1 VGHGQ
6 IKELGMNLSLLTHI
20 HLLLNHF
27 PTVGFSV
34 GVGLFAVAL
43 YLKSDQMKRAGLGIL
58 LLIALISIPVYL
70 TGKAAQRAIADQP
83 DVSPVL
89 METHE
94 DAAFLA
100 LIFMEITGMMAWLG
114 LWQFRRMSRATNGNL
129 IAVLFLSLITFVLMA
144 RAANVGGEIRH
155 PEITVQGADPV
166 NTEWIR
172 VASIAGFINTTNWAW
187 PTLETLHFMG
197 LSMILGV
204 ALVVNLRM
212 LGVAKN
218 ISFAALHR
226 YLPWGILGFGLN
238 VSTGLLF
245 FVTIP
250 DQYTENLALHIKM
263 ILMMIAGVNI
273 LYFTIFEEPW
283 KLGPGDNASL
293 RAKVVTTVT
302 VVLWTGVIYF
312 GRMMPF
318 IGNSF

>member
-1 VGHGQ
+1 
-6 IKELGMNLSLLTHI
+6 MNLSTLTHI

-27 PTVGFSV
+27 PTVGF
-34 GVGLFAVAL
+34 GIGFGLFLVAL
-43 YLKSDQMKRAGLGIL
+43 YVKSDHMKRAGLGIFL
-58 LLIALISIPVYL
+58 IIALISIPVYM
-70 TGKAAQRAIADQP
+70 TGKAAQRAIKDQP
-83 DVSPVL
+83 GISDVL
-89 METHE
+89 METHQ
-94 DAAFLA
+94 DAALLA
-100 LIFMEITGMMAWLG
+100 LAFMEVTGVMAWLG

-129 IAVLFLSLITFVLMA
+129 IAVLVLSLITFGLMA
-144 RAANVGGEIRH
+144 RAANIGGEIRH
-155 PEITVQGADPV
+155 PEISEPGADYV
-166 NTEWIR
+166 DAEWIR

-187 PTLETLHFMG
+187 PALETLHFIG

-218 ISFAALHR
+218 ISFSALHR
-226 YLPWGILGFGLN
+226 LLPWGILGFGLN

-250 DQYTENLALHIKM
+250 EQYTQNLSLHIKM

-283 KLGPGDNASL
+283 KLGPGDDASV

-302 VVLWTGVIYF
+302 VVLWIGVIYF

>member
-1 VGHGQ
+1 
-6 IKELGMNLSLLTHI
+6 MNLSTLTHI

-27 PTVGFSV
+27 PTVGF
-34 GVGLFAVAL
+34 GIGFGLFLVAL
-43 YLKSDQMKRAGLGIL
+43 YVKNDHMKRAGLGIFL
-58 LLIALISIPVYL
+58 IIALISIPVYM
-70 TGKAAQRAIADQP
+70 TGKAAQRAIKDQP
-83 DVSPVL
+83 GISDVL
-89 METHE
+89 METHQ
-94 DAAFLA
+94 DAALLA
-100 LIFMEITGMMAWLG
+100 LAFMEVTGVMAWLG

-129 IAVLFLSLITFVLMA
+129 IAVLVLSLITFGLMA
-144 RAANVGGEIRH
+144 RAANIGSEIRH
-155 PEITVQGADPV
+155 PEISQQGADAV
-166 NTEWIR
+166 DAEWIR

-187 PTLETLHFMG
+187 PTLETLHFIG

-218 ISFAALHR
+218 ISFSALHR
-226 YLPWGILGFGLN
+226 LLPWGILGFGLN

-250 DQYTENLALHIKM
+250 EQYTQNLALHIKM

-283 KLGPGDNASL
+283 KLGPGDDASV

-302 VVLWTGVIYF
+302 VVLWIGVIYF

>member
-1 VGHGQ
+1 
-6 IKELGMNLSLLTHI
+6 MNLSTLTHI

-27 PTVGFSV
+27 PTIGF
-34 GVGLFAVAL
+34 GIGFGLFLVAF
-43 YLKSDQMKRAGLGIL
+43 YVKSDHMKRAALGIFL
-58 LLIALISIPVYL
+58 IIALISIPVYM
-70 TGKAAQRAIADQP
+70 TGKAAQRAIKDQP
-83 DVSPVL
+83 GISNVL
-89 METHE
+89 METHQ
-94 DAAFLA
+94 DAALLA
-100 LIFMEITGMMAWLG
+100 LAFMEVTGVMAWLG

-129 IAVLFLSLITFVLMA
+129 IAVLVLSLVTFGLMA
-144 RAANVGGEIRH
+144 RAANIGGEIRH
-155 PEITVQGADPV
+155 PEISEPGADSV
-166 NTEWIR
+166 DAEWIR

-187 PTLETLHFMG
+187 PALETLHFIG

-226 YLPWGILGFGLN
+226 LLPWGILGFGLN

-250 DQYTENLALHIKM
+250 EQYTQNLSLHIKM

-283 KLGPGDNASL
+283 KLGPGDDASV

-302 VVLWTGVIYF
+302 VVLWIGVIYF

>member
-1 VGHGQ
+1 
-6 IKELGMNLSLLTHI
+6 MNLSTLTHI

-34 GVGLFAVAL
+34 GLGLFLFAL
-43 YLKSDQMKRAGLGIL
+43 YEKSDQMKRASLGIFL
-58 LLIALISIPVYL
+58 IIALISIPVYM
-70 TGKAAQRAIADQP
+70 TGKAAERAIKGQP
-83 DVSPVL
+83 GVSGVL

-94 DAAFLA
+94 DAALLA
-100 LIFMEITGMMAWLG
+100 LAFMEITGAMAWLG

-129 IAVLFLSLITFVLMA
+129 TAVLLLSLFTFGLMA
-144 RAANVGGEIRH
+144 RAANIGGEIRH
-155 PEITVQGADPV
+155 PEIAAQGANRVDA
-166 NTEWIR
+166 EWIH

-204 ALVVNLRM
+204 ALIVNLRM

-226 YLPWGILGFGLN
+226 LLPWGILGFGLN
-238 VSTGLLF
+238 VSTGFLF
-245 FVTIP
+245 FVTTP
-250 DQYTENLALHIKM
+250 DQYTQNLSLHIKM
-263 ILMMIAGVNI
+263 ILMMIAGLNI
-273 LYFTIFEEPW
+273 LYFTTFEEAW
-283 KLGPGDNASL
+283 KLGPGDDAPV
-293 RAKVVTTVT
+293 RAKVVTTFT
-302 VVLWTGVIYF
+302 VVLWVGVIYF